1 MPASKDRLRWDG
13 LPAPVRA
20 VIEELA
26 GGRVVAATNCAGGYS
41 PGLASRLDLAD
52 RRRVFA
58 KAISS
63 EDWPVEYA
71 MYVDEAR
78 ITGHLPTGVSAPRL
92 IGTASYGAYLVLV
105 FEYVDG
111 REPGHPWRPD
121 ELERVLEAITA
132 HPAPE
137 GLPTD
142 FPRLGGWRE
151 APDVPG
157 WDRSELIELEDRGME
172 VVQGNEL
179 VHGDLYPH
187 NIVLGADRVY
197 FVDWPHARRGSASL
211 DVIAVLSTTAWHGLD
226 PEPYAAKHPL
236 TARLARD
243 DLTAILAAHAG
254 FCLKG
259 AGPGP
264 VGEYKRGLGMAA
276 LDWLYARRQE

>member
-1 MPASKDRLRWDG
+1 MPASKDRLRWEA
-13 LPAPVRA
+13 LPEPVRA
-20 VIEELA
+20 LLEELA
-26 GGRVVAATNCAGGYS
+26 GGRVVSATNCAGGYS
-41 PGLASRLDLAD
+41 PGLASQLELAD
-52 RRRVFA
+52 GRQVFA

-63 EDWPVEYA
+63 EDWPMEYQ
-71 MYVDEAR
+71 MYIDEAR
-78 ITGHLPTGVSAPRL
+78 ITTRLPAGVSAPRL

-105 FEYVDG
+105 FEYVAG
-111 REPGHPWRPD
+111 REPQDPWQPE
-121 ELERVLEAITA
+121 ELERVLEAIGA
-132 HPAPE
+132 HPAPD
-137 GLPTD
+137 GLPGD

-151 APDVPG
+151 TYDVPG
-157 WDRSELIELEDRGME
+157 WDRADLIALEDRGLE

-187 NIVLGADRVY
+187 NILLGADRVY

-211 DVIAVLSTTAWHGLD
+211 DVIALLSTAAWHGLD

-236 TARLARD
+236 TVRLDPD

-264 VGEYKRGLGMAA
+264 IGEYKQGLGLAA
-276 LDWLYARRQE
+276 LDWLRARS